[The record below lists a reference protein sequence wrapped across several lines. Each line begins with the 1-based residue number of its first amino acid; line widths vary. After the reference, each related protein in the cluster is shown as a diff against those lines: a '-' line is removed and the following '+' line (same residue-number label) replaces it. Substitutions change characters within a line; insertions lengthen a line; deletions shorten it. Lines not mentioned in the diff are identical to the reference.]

1 MGIKKKRNTSCHEAN
16 YNYHIRKAREAAR
29 GLHGYERALKISEYF
44 EEAGH
49 PHAHYT
55 FTELRMSDN
64 WGQTD
69 REFAIDLMQKMA
81 YLLAINEMN
90 RNESFR

>member
-1 MGIKKKRNTSCHEAN
+1 
-16 YNYHIRKAREAAR
+16 
-29 GLHGYERALKISEYF
+29 
-44 EEAGH
+44 
-49 PHAHYT
+49 
-55 FTELRMSDN
+55 MSDN

-90 RNESFR
+90 RNEPFM